1 MAQKYLNLEQAAERL
16 GMNVADVNSMRERGE
31 LRAYRDGANWKF
43 PAEVIE
49 QKAEE
54 LGPQEQG
61 PESDA
66 QDGIEIAGDVSAE
79 ESDVLLSEN
88 ELGES
93 GIGASGTIIGDVDL
107 GDEPVRIDS
116 PAPSD
121 IGLAGDSQLGQAEGD
136 ELVLSDSQLGPSDI
150 GSAAQSG
157 STLNLDALDDDDLV
171 LGDSS
176 GSNISIGGDSGI
188 ALVDPADS
196 GLALDE
202 PLQLSGGSGELELG
216 EDEAIDLGPGSDSL
230 TDRAAESDF
239 TLSSVEDEDDDS
251 DSGSQVIAIEDEETG
266 SGFGGSGSMPPMLDG
281 EDFGPDAGVGVAA
294 AGGLGDFDAG
304 GLDAGPAQQP
314 QAAAVDYSLPEAP
327 YSIWVILALSFCVL
341 FMSLALMMSY
351 DLLRNMW
358 SWEKP
363 YALNSS
369 LIDMICG
376 MLGL

>member
-16 GMNVADVNSMRERGE
+16 GMSVGDVNAMRERGE

-43 PAEVIE
+43 PAEAIE

-54 LGPQEQG
+54 LGPQATA
-61 PESDA
+61 S
-66 QDGIEIAGDVSAE
+66 DGIEIAGDVSE
-79 ESDVLLSEN
+79 EDSDVLLSET

-93 GIGASGTIIGDVDL
+93 GIGASGTIIGDVEL
-107 GDEPVRIDS
+107 GDDEPIRIDS
-116 PAPSD
+116 PATSD
-121 IGLAGDSQLGQAEGD
+121 IDLGGKESVEDGDG
-136 ELVLSDSQLGPSDI
+136 LVLSDSQLGPSEV

-157 STLNLDALDDDDLV
+157 STLNLDSLDDDDLV
-171 LGDSS
+171 LGDS

-202 PLQLSGGSGELELG
+202 PLQLTGGSGELELG
-216 EDEAIDLGPGSDSL
+216 EDDAVDLGQGSGTGSAADL
-230 TDRAAESDF
+230 RAAESDF
-239 TLSSVEDEDDDS
+239 TLSTLEEEDDDS

-281 EDFGPDAGVGVAA
+281 EDFGGEAVGATA
-294 AGGLGDFDAG
+294 GLGDFDAG
-304 GLDAGPAQQP
+304 GLDAGGLEAATPAQQP
-314 QAAAVDYSLPEAP
+314 QAAGVDYSLPEAP
-327 YSIWVILALSFCVL
+327 YTIWNVLSLSFCVL
-341 FMSLALMMSY
+341 FMSFAGMMSY

-358 SWEKP
+358 SWDKP

-369 LIDMICG
+369 LMDMICG

>member
-16 GMNVADVNSMRERGE
+16 GMSVADVNAMRERGE

-54 LGPQEQG
+54 IGADSG
-61 PESDA
+61 
-66 QDGIEIAGDVSAE
+66 GIEVVGDVSAE
-79 ESDVLLSEN
+79 ESDVLLSET

-93 GIGASGTIIGDVDL
+93 GIGASGTIIGDVDM

-116 PAPSD
+116 AASSD
-121 IGLAGDSQLGQAEGD
+121 IDLGGKPPKD
-136 ELVLSDSQLGPSDI
+136 DGLVLSDSQLGPSEI

-171 LGDSS
+171 LGDS

-202 PLQLSGGSGELELG
+202 PLQLTGGSGELELG
-216 EDEAIDLGPGSDSL
+216 EDDAVQLDRAGLSDSP
-230 TDRAAESDF
+230 TDLRAAESDF
-239 TLSSVEDEDDDS
+239 TLKTLEEEDDDS

-266 SGFGGSGSMPPMLDG
+266 SGFGGSGSLPPMLDG
-281 EDFGPDAGVGVAA
+281 EDFGGDAGVDSAGLGGFAA
-294 AGGLGDFDAG
+294 A
-304 GLDAGPAQQP
+304 GLDAGPVGQP
-314 QAAAVDYSLPEAP
+314 QAAGVDYSLPEAP
-327 YSIWVILALSFCVL
+327 YSVWNILSLSACVL
-341 FMSLALMMSY
+341 FMAFAAMMSY

-358 SWEKP
+358 SWDKP

-369 LIDMICG
+369 LMDMICG
-376 MLGL
+376 LLGL

>member
-16 GMNVADVNSMRERGE
+16 GLPVADVNAMRERGE

-43 PAEVIE
+43 PAEVVE

-54 LGPQEQG
+54 SRPASEDS
-61 PESDA
+61 E
-66 QDGIEIAGDVSAE
+66 GIELAGDVSAE
-79 ESDVLLSEN
+79 ESDVLLSET

-93 GIGASGTIIGDVDL
+93 GIGASGTIIGDVDM
-107 GDEPVRIDS
+107 GDAPVRIDS
-116 PAPSD
+116 AAASD
-121 IGLAGDSQLGQAEGD
+121 IELGAKKADEGD
-136 ELVLSDSQLGPSDI
+136 DLVLSDSQLGPAEV

-216 EDEAIDLGPGSDSL
+216 EDDAINLDQGGGSDSP
-230 TDRAAESDF
+230 TDLRAAESDF
-239 TLSSVEDEDDDS
+239 TLKTLEEEEDDS

-281 EDFGPDAGVGVAA
+281 EDFGAEGVGAS
-294 AGGLGDFDAG
+294 GGLGGFDTG
-304 GLDAGPAQQP
+304 GLDAGPVQQP
-314 QAAAVDYSLPEAP
+314 QAAGVDYSLPEAP
-327 YSIWVILALSFCVL
+327 YTIWNILSLSFCVL
-341 FMSLALMMSY
+341 FMAVGLMMSY
-351 DLLRNMW
+351 DILRNMW
-358 SWEKP
+358 SWDQP

-369 LIDMICG
+369 LMDMICG